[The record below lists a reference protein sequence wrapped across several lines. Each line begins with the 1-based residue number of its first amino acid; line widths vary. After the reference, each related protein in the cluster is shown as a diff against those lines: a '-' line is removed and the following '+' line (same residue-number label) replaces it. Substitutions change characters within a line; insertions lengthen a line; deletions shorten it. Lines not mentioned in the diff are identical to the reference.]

1 MNYSH
6 DEHDEH
12 PEEAH
17 DEHCDLEEHGL
28 VHRIKDELEI
38 TGRFEVARRH
48 FAMEIFDGILP
59 ILGIIMAGI
68 LVMGSQD
75 SLLVFETTLLAAVGT
90 SIAHFMSGFTASYLT
105 ETAEGESLIQEF
117 DEEGRVPKKL
127 SHSIMLNHQIMVTA
141 ERDTTILVSLV
152 SGVTPAAAILVT
164 ISPML
169 LALAN
174 VIHHVDSFYASL
186 IMGMI
191 ILSFLGVFLGRIS
204 KRHTARFIAKTLI
217 AALITMVLIVLV
229 SQFTII
235 A

>member
-1 MNYSH
+1 MTEKNDH
-6 DEHDEH
+6 HEH
-12 PEEAH
+12 PSEAP
-17 DEHCDLEEHGL
+17 DDHCDLQEQGL

-68 LVMGSQD
+68 IVMGSQD

-117 DEEGRVPKKL
+117 DDGEVPRKL

-141 ERDTTILVSLV
+141 ERDTTILVSLL
-152 SGVTPAAAILVT
+152 SGATPAAAIMAT

-169 LALAN
+169 LSLAN
-174 VIHHVDSFYASL
+174 IIHHVDSFYISL
-186 IMGMI
+186 IVGMV
-191 ILSFLGVFLGRIS
+191 ILSFLGVFLGHIS
-204 KRHTARFIAKTLI
+204 KRHTLRFIAKTLI
-217 AALITMVLIVLV
+217 AALITMFLIVLV

>member
-1 MNYSH
+1 
-6 DEHDEH
+6 
-12 PEEAH
+12 
-17 DEHCDLEEHGL
+17 
-28 VHRIKDELEI
+28 
-38 TGRFEVARRH
+38 
-48 FAMEIFDGILP
+48 
-59 ILGIIMAGI
+59 
-68 LVMGSQD
+68 
-75 SLLVFETTLLAAVGT
+75 
-90 SIAHFMSGFTASYLT
+90 
-105 ETAEGESLIQEF
+105 
-117 DEEGRVPKKL
+117 
-127 SHSIMLNHQIMVTA
+127 
-141 ERDTTILVSLV
+141 VSLV